1 MTGIRYEDMTDKEHK
16 QRTTQ
21 QNKAL
26 HLYCKMLSE
35 ALNDAGL
42 DMKAT
47 LKPEVAIPWTME
59 NVKNSLW
66 RPIQEALTG
75 KHSTIDLDSVNP
87 SDIHAIL
94 NRHMAEKFG
103 ISIEWPSRQ

>member
-1 MTGIRYEDMTDKEHK
+1 MSEER
-16 QRTTQ
+16 QRTIQ

-26 HLYCKMLSE
+26 HLYCTMLSD

-47 LKPEVAIPWTME
+47 LKPEIDIPWTPA
-59 NVKNSLW
+59 NVKDNIW
-66 RPIQEALTG
+66 KPVQEAMI
-75 KHSTIDLDSVNP
+75 KKRSTKDMDTVDP
-87 SDIHAIL
+87 SKIYETI

-103 ISIEWPSRQ
+103 VSVRWPSRS